1 MTFLVYS
8 GNFTFGSYIG
18 IWVYRYFEE
27 TYTLPRWIPALSLA
41 LLVISVFIGGRYIH
55 IRETLTLALG
65 LVNTVVIQIVMR
77 FAYRFSLTE
86 LVVSD
91 RSNSFY
97 TPARQYS
104 ALEILADYNALAS
117 TFPPHARTNMP
128 GKVLFFDFLGL
139 FTESSEVMGYLIIII
154 SSLGGLLLYSICK
167 KLFQDRTTAYYAFI
181 LYAII
186 PCRIFFFPLINT
198 VTPLFMLALF
208 AVVLSFLERKTI
220 LYAWLAGAV
229 LYFMV
234 FFEPLPLTT
243 GLIPAGFLIHAV
255 LTKKI
260 EKLDLIKFTLHFILA
275 FLVVYLIFIAVFSFD
290 LFSTFLFILG
300 DATHF
305 NDLAGRSYRVWLGEN
320 LKEFFYSAGTP
331 ILIIF
336 TYTVALIAS
345 DWKELYI
352 SGRWMPDAVFPLSLL
367 ATLAAVVLIGI
378 NRGEISRLWIYLA
391 VLFQIPAAVFIAKI
405 EKSALM
411 FFLVAGTLVIQ
422 TLLALHRVG
431 FVVPYSLN

>member
-8 GNFTFGSYIG
+8 GNFTFGSYLG

-27 TYTLPRWIPALSLA
+27 IYTLPRWIPALSLA
-41 LLVISVFIGGRYIH
+41 LLAISIFIGGRYIH
-55 IRETLTLALG
+55 TREKLTLVLG
-65 LVNTVVIQIVMR
+65 FINAAAIQIVMR
-77 FAYRFSLTE
+77 FACRFPLTE
-86 LVVSD
+86 LIVSD

-104 ALEILADYNALAS
+104 ALEILANYNALAS

-128 GKVLFFDFLGL
+128 GKVLFFNFLGL
-139 FTESSEVMGYLIIII
+139 FTDSPEVMGYSIIVI
-154 SSLGGLLLYSICK
+154 SSLGGLLLYAMSK
-167 KLFQDRTTAYYAFI
+167 KLFHDRTSAYYAFT
-181 LYAII
+181 LYALI
-186 PCRIFFFPLINT
+186 PSRIFFFPLMNT

-208 AVVLSFLERKTI
+208 MPVLSFIERKNI
-220 LYAWLAGAV
+220 PYAWLAGTA

-260 EKLDLIKFTLHFILA
+260 EKQDFIRFIIHFIPA
-275 FLVVYLIFIAVFSFD
+275 FLAVYMIFKAVFSFD
-290 LFSTFLFILG
+290 LLSSFLFILG

-305 NDLAGRSYRVWLGEN
+305 NELAGRSYRIWFGEN

-331 ILIIF
+331 ILVIF
-336 TYTVALIAS
+336 IYIAAMIAS
-345 DWKELYI
+345 GWKEFKNPA
-352 SGRWMPDAVFPLSLL
+352 RWTPDVVFSLSLL

-378 NRGEISRLWIYLA
+378 NRGEVSRLWIYLA

-405 EKSALM
+405 EKSALP

-431 FVVPYSLN
+431 FVVPYTLN